1 MRKNVWWKNA
11 HPYQEKTMMKPK
23 AIMLA
28 VALFFVGIALGFA
41 ENPHMGK
48 WKLNP
53 AKSDLGPGAPKN
65 TTVVYE
71 AAGDK
76 VRVTVDGVGSDGKPI
91 HNEWTGRFDGKDYP
105 VTGDANS
112 DERSYTKIDERTL
125 GFNFKKGG
133 KRVAGGR
140 IEVSA
145 DGRHRTVTVRGLGP
159 EGKKFMSTT
168 VYDKQ

>member
-1 MRKNVWWKNA
+1 
-11 HPYQEKTMMKPK
+11 MMKLK

-28 VALFFVGIALGFA
+28 VALFFFGIAPGFA

-48 WKLNP
+48 WKLNA

>member
-1 MRKNVWWKNA
+1 
-11 HPYQEKTMMKPK
+11 MMKPK

-28 VALFFVGIALGFA
+28 VALFFFGIALGFA

-71 AAGDK
+71 AAGEK
-76 VRVTVDGVGSDGKPI
+76 VKVTVDGVGSDGEPI
-91 HNEWTGRFDGKDYP
+91 HNEWTGKFDGKDYP

-159 EGKKFMSTT
+159 DGKKFMSTT
-168 VYDKQ
+168 VYDKE